1 MNTQYEI
8 QNRHPKTGA
17 WQKTAGVP
25 WQSCVE
31 QARDT
36 VRDIESG
43 NIKLTHPGSE
53 YRIVRCEFTVV
64 GRNGSLTNDT
74 TANH

>member
-25 WQSCVE
+25 WMAFLE
-31 QARDT
+31 QAQQT
-36 VRDIESG
+36 ISDIESG
-43 NIKLTHPGSE
+43 RITLTHPGPE
-53 YRIVRCEFTVV
+53 YRIVRHDATVV
-64 GRNGSLTNDT
+64 GG
-74 TANH
+74 AK